1 MQPRF
6 RSNSPPVIQETIDG
20 ETIMVNLETGSYYWL
35 DPPASYVCIAMEGGA
50 SVDEVVGELSARFPA
65 DAPAVDEEVR
75 QLADRLVEE
84 ALLVPDDGRTRAETT
99 PRALPEL
106 TTFTAPVLKIYTDM
120 QELLLLDPV
129 HDVGVEGW
137 PEPR

>member
-1 MQPRF
+1 MAPRF

-35 DPPASYVCIAMEGGA
+35 DPLASYVCSAMEGGA
-50 SVDEVVGELSARFPA
+50 SVEEVTAALTTRFPA
-65 DAPAVDEEVR
+65 DGQAVDDEVR

-84 ALLVPDDGRTRAETT
+84 ALLVPDEARTGPEATRE
-99 PRALPEL
+99 PPEL
-106 TTFTAPVLKIYTDM
+106 PAFSAPVLKIYTDM